1 VATSAL
7 PLTDLSSLLVSVRL
21 DDARRGWVFIGSVR
35 MRGVLGTSDDLIT
48 LAERVRRLASAH
60 HDPEVFHVEK
70 SEIEPT
76 LRAGWPCAVSVA

>member
-1 VATSAL
+1 
-7 PLTDLSSLLVSVRL
+7 
-21 DDARRGWVFIGSVR
+21 